1 MARGPV
7 HADTNG
13 GGGTSFGFGSP
24 LDALLH
30 IFGAREAWCRWC
42 MMPFEKSDPYFTAAI
57 NIFFY
62 ICYKMKKSRVI
73 AK

>member
-42 MMPFEKSDPYFTAAI
+42 MMPFGKSDPYFTAAI
-57 NIFFY
+57 HIFFY
-62 ICYKMKKSRVI
+62 AIE
-73 AK
+73 